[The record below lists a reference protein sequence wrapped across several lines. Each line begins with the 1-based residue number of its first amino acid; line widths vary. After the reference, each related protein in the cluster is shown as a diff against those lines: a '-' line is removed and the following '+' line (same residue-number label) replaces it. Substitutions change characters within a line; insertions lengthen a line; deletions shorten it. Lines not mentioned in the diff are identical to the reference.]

1 MQHKPRM
8 GGIIVTAV
16 LLVLVLVMA
25 TTYSSM
31 AQAGAT
37 TMKMS
42 EVMNWFSANQVTYFN
57 LDLNTGEI
65 ELSLKEGA
73 YPLPD
78 EADLQAQ
85 RPSGGFL
92 TDLSGLEDEGPQNGG
107 IVTSPTSCPTRPISL
122 TMCRGISTRT
132 TKPTPTPPWNTT
144 WWACAPPSPGLRS
157 CSTPS

>member
-57 LDLNTGEI
+57 LD
-65 ELSLKEGA
+65 
-73 YPLPD
+73 
-78 EADLQAQ
+78 
-85 RPSGGFL
+85 
-92 TDLSGLEDEGPQNGG
+92 
-107 IVTSPTSCPTRPISL
+107 
-122 TMCRGISTRT
+122 
-132 TKPTPTPPWNTT
+132 
-144 WWACAPPSPGLRS
+144 
-157 CSTPS
+157 STPARSN